1 LIVAVIML
9 GYWYFAAFYGVSA
22 RELKRLGKSD
32 IERPSIHF
40 AESLSGL
47 STIRA
52 YGEVDRFLRE
62 NEYFNDLEDRAL
74 FLTVTNQRWL
84 AIRLDFMGAILI
96 FTVAIMAVA
105 DVGGVNPAQIGL
117 VLVYCVS
124 LTQTFSMVTRQSA
137 EVENNMNAVER
148 TVHYTRDDFIEQEP
162 PHVIEDKR
170 PPPEWPNNGALQFRD
185 VVMRY
190 RPGLP
195 PVLKGITMEIKG
207 GEKIGVV
214 GRTGAG
220 KSSLMIALY
229 RIVELSG
236 GSICLDGIDIS
247 TIGLRDLRSK

>member
-1 LIVAVIML
+1 
-9 GYWYFAAFYGVSA
+9 
-22 RELKRLGKSD
+22 
-32 IERPSIHF
+32 
-40 AESLSGL
+40 
-47 STIRA
+47 
-52 YGEVDRFLRE
+52 
-62 NEYFNDLEDRAL
+62 
-74 FLTVTNQRWL
+74 
-84 AIRLDFMGAILI
+84 MGAILI
-96 FTVAIMAVA
+96 FAVALMAVA

-137 EVENNMNAVER
+137 EVEVGLTLPASSPMHSTDIFQQNNMNAVER

-220 KSSLMIALY
+220 KVCVSAASVHLVPCPFLTCSFESSLMIALY

-247 TIGLRDLRSK
+247 TIGLRDLRSKVGTLTHGFCMTVVQLRSLT